1 LASQKPEYLTL
12 FPDKDP
18 SKKEAV
24 ATDTTTTVSKPMAK
38 LTTNP

>member
-1 LASQKPEYLTL
+1 L

-24 ATDTTTTVSKPMAK
+24 ATDTTTASKPMAQ